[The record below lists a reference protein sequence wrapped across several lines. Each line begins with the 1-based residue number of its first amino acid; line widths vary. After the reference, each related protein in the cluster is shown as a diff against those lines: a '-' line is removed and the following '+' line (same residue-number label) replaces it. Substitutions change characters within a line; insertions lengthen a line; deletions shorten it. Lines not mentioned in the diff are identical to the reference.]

1 MTSTLSL
8 EIFMDVKTLCLGALT
23 LGDATGYEIR
33 KLFEEGPFAHFYDA
47 SYGSIYPALG
57 RLLSEGLVDVTEM
70 AQDGRPD
77 KKIYRLTAD
86 GLDVFK
92 AALAEPPTRD
102 KIRSENI
109 ARLFFAE
116 YMEEESLRAVYENY
130 LREFKDIASKLRSL
144 DDTCSS
150 ASRKFTRGMGL
161 AFYESVSEY
170 MEQNRQE
177 FFRSVKQQDRIKMNH
192 QLVGVGDD
200 D

>member
-1 MTSTLSL
+1 M
-8 EIFMDVKTLCLGALT
+8 
-23 LGDATGYEIR
+23 
-33 KLFEEGPFAHFYDA
+33 LF
-47 SYGSIYPALG
+47 
-57 RLLSEGLVDVTEM
+57 
-70 AQDGRPD
+70 
-77 KKIYRLTAD
+77 
-86 GLDVFK
+86 
-92 AALAEPPTRD
+92 
-102 KIRSENI
+102 RS
-109 ARLFFAE
+109 
-116 YMEEESLRAVYENY
+116 EESLRAVYENY